1 MTDKKLFLLDGH
13 ALIYRAHFAFIARP
27 LMNSKG
33 WNVSAVQGFMR
44 TMWDL
49 MQNEK
54 PTHIAVVFDPRGG
67 TFRNEKYEAYKA
79 NREAQP
85 EDITFALPW
94 VNKIVRA
101 MNIPVVIVPN
111 YEADDV
117 IGTLAKQAEK
127 EGYTTF
133 MVTPDKDFGQLVSDK
148 IQLYKPSK
156 GGEPAEIWGPKEV
169 CERWGIKRVDQ
180 VVDMLGLMGDA
191 VDNIPGLPG
200 IGEKTAAKLL
210 DEYDNIE
217 NLLANADKLKGKQK
231 EIVETHHEKATLS
244 KWLATIDINSPVQFH
259 EKEFE
264 IEPFN
269 REELLEIFK
278 ELEFKTLADAI
289 LRSQWGGAAVPAAL
303 AAGGVTGNPAAKAA
317 GTGKAATKAASTGAG
332 TQGNLFGDA
341 EMEPQSQSSDYPE
354 PQDTTFH
361 TRGTHTI
368 ENTEHVYHLAD
379 TPEKRAQLLVIL
391 KGSKAI
397 SYDSETTAL
406 EAPQADLVGFS
417 FAVKTFEAWYVPI
430 PAERAEAQ
438 KIVEEFRPVFEDE
451 KIVKIGQ
458 NLKYDA
464 IVLLNYDCE
473 LRGPYWDTMLAH
485 YLLEPDLRHN
495 MNYMAETLLN
505 YAPVKI
511 EELIGKKKA
520 GIKQGTMRDVPIDII
535 KEYAGEDADVTL
547 RLRDVLKPKLEEGG
561 PVLVKL
567 FEEVET
573 PLVKVLTDI
582 EHAGVRIDPDFLK
595 EYSGELAVLIVALE
609 EKILKEAGFNFN
621 IASPKQVGEALFD
634 QLKLPYPG
642 KKMKSGQY
650 STDEEILSELAV
662 NHPICADI
670 LSHRGLMK
678 LKSTYVDALPALV
691 NPRTGR
697 VHSNFNQALVAS
709 GRLSSVNPNLQN
721 IPIKT
726 AEGRKVREAF
736 VPRDS
741 EHVILSADY
750 SQIELRLIAEISGDT
765 AMLDAFQNNLDIH
778 TATAAGVYGVPLD
791 QVTGDQRRAAKT
803 VNFSIIYGAG
813 ASNLSQQ
820 LGIKRSEA
828 KELIENYFRQY
839 SGLRGYMT
847 NIVEFARANGYVE
860 TMLGRRRYLRDINS
874 GNGMM
879 RSMSERIAIN
889 TPIQGSAAD
898 LIKVAMI
905 NIRQAMRD
913 AGLKSQMILQ
923 VHDELVFDVRKDELE
938 RMKPLVYDKM
948 TTALPNL
955 KVPILVEIGVG
966 ENWLEAH

>member
-1 MTDKKLFLLDGH
+1 MTNKKLFLLDGH

-54 PTHIAVVFDPRGG
+54 PTHIAVVFDPKGG
-67 TFRNEKYEAYKA
+67 TFRNEKFEAYKA

-127 EGYTTF
+127 VGYTTY
-133 MVTPDKDFGQLVSDK
+133 MVTPDKDFGQLVSDN
-148 IQLYKPSK
+148 INLYKPSK

-210 DEYDNIE
+210 DEFDNIE
-217 NLLANADKLKGKQK
+217 NLLANADKLKGKQQ
-231 EIVETHHEKATLS
+231 EIVKTHHEKATLS
-244 KWLATIDINSPVQFH
+244 KWLATIDTNSPVQFD
-259 EKEFE
+259 EKDFE

-278 ELEFKTLADAI
+278 ELEFKSLADAI
-289 LRSQWGGAAVPAAL
+289 LRSQWGGAPVPATSVAGES
-303 AAGGVTGNPAAKAA
+303 AAAPAAKTTS
-317 GTGKAATKAASTGAG
+317 TGKAATKVAATGAG

-341 EMEPQSQSSDYPE
+341 EMESQSVASPLE
-354 PQDTTFH
+354 PHEGTFH
-361 TRGTHTI
+361 TRGTHNI
-368 ENTEHVYHLAD
+368 HNTEHVYHLVD
-379 TPEKRAQLLVIL
+379 TPEKRAELIALLL
-391 KGSKAI
+391 KAKAI

-438 KIVEEFRPVFEDE
+438 KIVEEFRQVFENE
-451 KIVKIGQ
+451 QIVKVGQ

-464 IVLLNYDCE
+464 IVLKNYDCE

-485 YLLEPDLRHN
+485 YLLEPELRHN

-511 EELIGKKKA
+511 EELIGKKKPGA
-520 GIKQGTMRDVPIDII
+520 AQGTMRDVPIDII
-535 KEYAGEDADVTL
+535 KDYAAEDADVTL
-547 RLRDVLKPKLEEGG
+547 RLRDVLKPKLEAGG
-561 PVLVKL
+561 DILVKL

-595 EYSGELAVLIVALE
+595 EYSSELAVQIVALE

-662 NHPICADI
+662 NNPICADI
-670 LSHRGLMK
+670 LAHRGLMK

-709 GRLSSVNPNLQN
+709 GRLSSQNPNLQN
-721 IPIKT
+721 IPIRT

-736 VPRDS
+736 IPRDA
-741 EHVILSADY
+741 EHIIVSADY
-750 SQIELRLIAEISGDT
+750 SQIELRLIAEISGDE
-765 AMLDAFQNNLDIH
+765 AMLHAFQKNLDIH

-791 QVTGDQRRAAKT
+791 QVTSDQRRAAKT

-820 LGIKRSEA
+820 LGIKRTEA
-828 KELIENYFRQY
+828 KELIDNYFRQY

-847 NIVEFARANGYVE
+847 SIVEFARAHGYVE

-879 RSMSERIAIN
+879 RSMSERVAIN

-905 NIRQAMRD
+905 NIREAMR
-913 AGLKSQMILQ
+913 AGGFKSQMILQ

-938 RMKPLVYDKM
+938 RMKPLIVEKM

>member
-1 MTDKKLFLLDGH
+1 MTKKLFLLDGH
-13 ALIYRAHFAFIARP
+13 ALIYRAHFAFITRP

-54 PTHIAVVFDPRGG
+54 PTHIAVVFDPKGG
-67 TFRNEKYEAYKA
+67 TFRNEKFEAYKA

-127 EGYTTF
+127 VGYTTY
-133 MVTPDKDFGQLVSDK
+133 MVTPDKDFGQLVSDH
-148 IQLYKPSK
+148 INLYKPSK

-169 CERWGIKRVDQ
+169 CERWGIKRVEQ

-244 KWLATIDINSPVQFH
+244 KWLATIDINSPVEFN
-259 EKEFE
+259 EKDFE

-269 REELLEIFK
+269 REELLELFK
-278 ELEFKTLADAI
+278 ELEFKSLADAI
-289 LRSQWGGAAVPAAL
+289 LRSQWGGGALPSNTGEKSAGAPAKSS
-303 AAGGVTGNPAAKAA
+303 TGAKASA
-317 GTGKAATKAASTGAG
+317 KTPSTGAG
-332 TQGNLFGDA
+332 TQGNLFGDT
-341 EMEPQSQSSDYPE
+341 EMESQSIGAPLAAQE
-354 PQDTTFH
+354 ETFH
-361 TRGTHTI
+361 SHGTHNI
-368 ENTEHVYHLAD
+368 HNTEHVYHLAD
-379 TPEKRAQLLVIL
+379 TPEKRAELLKIL
-391 KGSKAI
+391 KAAKAI

-417 FAVKTFEAWYVPI
+417 FAVKTFDAWYVPI
-430 PAERAEAQ
+430 PAKREEAQ
-438 KIVEEFRPVFEDE
+438 EIVEEFRQVFESE
-451 KIVKIGQ
+451 EIIKIGQ

-464 IVLLNYDCE
+464 IVLKNYDCE

-495 MNYMAETLLN
+495 MNYMSETLLN

-511 EELIGKKKA
+511 EELIGAKGA
-520 GIKQGTMRDVPIDII
+520 KQGTMRDVPVEII
-535 KEYAGEDADVTL
+535 KDYAAEDADVTL
-547 RLRDVLKPKLEEGG
+547 RLRDVLKPKLEAGG
-561 PVLVKL
+561 AILVKL
-567 FEEVET
+567 FEDVET

-595 EYSGELAVLIVALE
+595 EYSGELAVQIVALE
-609 EKILKEAGFNFN
+609 EKILAEAGFNFN

-634 QLKLPYPG
+634 RLKLPYPG

-662 NHPICADI
+662 NNPICADI

-709 GRLSSVNPNLQN
+709 GRLSSQNPNLQN
-721 IPIKT
+721 IPIRT

-736 VPRDS
+736 VPRDA
-741 EHVILSADY
+741 EHLIVSADY
-750 SQIELRLIAEISGDT
+750 SQIELRLIAEISGDE
-765 AMLDAFQNNLDIH
+765 AMLNAFQNNLDIH

-791 QVTGDQRRAAKT
+791 QVTSDQRRAAKT

-820 LGIKRSEA
+820 LGIKRTEA
-828 KELIENYFRQY
+828 KELIDNYFRQY

-847 NIVEFARANGYVE
+847 SIVEFARAHGYVE

-879 RSMSERIAIN
+879 RSMSERVAIN

-905 NIRQAMRD
+905 NIRQAMREKN
-913 AGLKSQMILQ
+913 LQSQMILQ
-923 VHDELVFDVRKDELE
+923 VHDELVFDVRKDELDQ
-938 RMKPLVYDKM
+938 MKPLIMEKM